1 MNAILL
7 CALVVFS
14 DVDPAVSR
22 ESLEVREPKS
32 KGAALRWSLAATLV
46 PVLTAY
52 LISTK
57 ENVSTEP
64 WLICGI
70 PGLLIGPSTGHFYA
84 GQWGRGLKTAGMR
97 FGVIASTIV
106 LLGSAVLSEEYESAE
121 GIALAGLLAFS
132 GLVLYDIATVPQ
144 SVEKHNE
151 FLEMKGKVLLA
162 PEIDMQNKRY
172 GIGVR
177 YFF

>member
-1 MNAILL
+1 MSTILL
-7 CALVVFS
+7 CLLLFSSNADSTALVEM
-14 DVDPAVSR
+14 P
-22 ESLEVREPKS
+22 ETGEPKS
-32 KGAALRWSLAATLV
+32 KGTALRWSLATTFV

-57 ENVSTEP
+57 ENISIEP

-97 FGVIASTIV
+97 FGMIAITV
-106 LLGSAVLSEEYESAE
+106 GALGVTVFNEEYESAE
-121 GIALAGLLAFS
+121 GIAIVGLFAFS
-132 GLVLYDIATVPQ
+132 GLVLYDIATAPQ
-144 SVEKHNE
+144 SVEKYNE
-151 FLEMKGKVLLA
+151 SLEMNGRVLLT
-162 PEIDMQNKRY
+162 PELDMRNKRY
-172 GIGVR
+172 GIGVK